1 MEKTI
6 KAIVLT
12 NKEILISQ
20 IDEVGAD
27 IGEPDCKLTNPY
39 LLRDDGT
46 MEPWLINISRQDIFM
61 ISSDK
66 IITLTEPMPTLVEKY
81 ESLTK

>member
-6 KAIVLT
+6 KAILLT
-12 NKEILISQ
+12 NNQILVSQ

-27 IGEPDCKLTNPY
+27 IGQPDCKLINPFV
-39 LLRDDGT
+39 LQKDGT
-46 MEPWLINISRQDIFM
+46 LEPWLISVSRQDVFM

-81 ESLTK
+81 EELTK

>member
-6 KAIVLT
+6 KAIVLL
-12 NKEILISQ
+12 NNQILISQ
-20 IDEVGAD
+20 ISEVGAD

-66 IITLTEPMPTLVEKY
+66 ILTLTEPMPTLIEKY
-81 ESLTK
+81 EELTK